1 MKNLRKETMNKL
13 SKIAIGI
20 ALSSA
25 MFAGQTMAAQQGTL
39 GATSTGKSTVTLE
52 IADMVK
58 ITGVDD
64 IGLGAFDGINDLSGG
79 TAFCV
84 YRSGGNG
91 YRMTVSAEGKTAL
104 EVESAS
110 TTDTIGFTAK
120 VDNDSDAS
128 NGTAIVHNGTSGTY
142 SGSSA
147 LDCGASDNASLAV
160 NFAAADLLSAS
171 AAADYTATVVI
182 LVEPI

>member
-1 MKNLRKETMNKL
+1 MNKL
-13 SKIAIGI
+13 SKLVIGV

-25 MFAGQTMAAQQGTL
+25 MFAGQAMAAEQGTL
-39 GATSTGKSTVTLE
+39 GATSTGKSDVTLTVL
-52 IADMVK
+52 DQVK

-64 IGLGAFDGINDLSGG
+64 IGLGSFDGVSDLDGG

-84 YRSGGNG
+84 YRTAGAD
-91 YRMTVSAEGKTAL
+91 YTMTVTAEGKAAL

-110 TTDTIGFTAK
+110 TLDTIGFTAK
-120 VDNDSDAS
+120 VDSDNDAS
-128 NGTAIVHNGTSGTY
+128 DGTAILHNGISSTY
-142 SGSSA
+142 TASAA

-160 NFAAADLLSAS
+160 NFAAADLLAAS

-182 LVEPI
+182 LIQPI